1 MPTVTPGAAA
11 TIRRVLDENPEAAG
25 LRIQVES
32 GGCAGLR
39 YGMGLEAEADPS
51 DRVVEVGGV
60 RIFLDP
66 DSARMLIGAVVD
78 FVENE
83 EGAGFRFDNPN
94 AFHACSSCGSSPGAS
109 GCSIGAR

>member
-1 MPTVTPGAAA
+1 MPTVTPGAVA
-11 TIRRVLDENPEAAG
+11 TIRRVLDENPEARG

-39 YGMGLEAEADPS
+39 YGMGLEAAADPS

-66 DSARMLIGAVVD
+66 DSARLLTGAVVD

-83 EGAGFRFDNPN
+83 EGAGFRFDNPT
-94 AFHACSSCGSSPGAS
+94 ALDACSSCGSSPGS
-109 GCSIGAR
+109 SSCSTGGR